1 MKLWWGRA
9 ESNLERHARQHAE
22 LLERAKRIAEAAA
35 EQRDH
40 LVARANGHLVEFQAE
55 IRGANLGSSKDA
67 GKS

>member
-9 ESNLERHARQHAE
+9 ESNQDRHVRQHKQ
-22 LLERAKRIAEAAA
+22 LLDRATQIAEEAAK
-35 EQRDH
+35 QRDH

-55 IRGANLGSSKDA
+55 LGGSKDA